1 MAVRRTSGILSLLP
15 IPAGTE
21 TKLMIDQQRRNI
33 LPELVRSACD
43 PWLDAMTR
51 TWIFDALREISGE
64 NFGDDALLWRAW
76 YAAVTG
82 SDAPISKALNQSLVS
97 AAWLQ
102 S

>member
-1 MAVRRTSGILSLLP
+1 LAVRRTSGILSLLP

-51 TWIFDALREISGE
+51 TSIFDALRQISGE
-64 NFGDDALLWRAW
+64 NFGDDALLWRACTRRSP
-76 YAAVTG
+76 AAMRPSRKHST
-82 SDAPISKALNQSLVS
+82 NR
-97 AAWLQ
+97 
-102 S
+102 